1 MDDIIVSF
9 MKVVKKNLKIILLMK
24 KLKREI
30 NQINSDLKEIH
41 ENQMKLEKQKKAL
54 QFQLRGLGV
63 KNAFRL

>member
-9 MKVVKKNLKIILLMK
+9 MKLTKKNLEKSLLIT

-54 QFQLRGLGV
+54 QFQLRGL
-63 KNAFRL
+63 

>member
-1 MDDIIVSF
+1 
-9 MKVVKKNLKIILLMK
+9 MKLIKKNLEKSLLIT

-30 NQINSDLKEIH
+30 NKIKNDLKEIH
-41 ENQMKLEKQKKAL
+41 QNQIKLEIQKKAL

>member
-1 MDDIIVSF
+1 
-9 MKVVKKNLKIILLMK
+9 MKLTKKNLEKSLLIT

-30 NQINSDLKEIH
+30 NQIKSDLKEIH

>member
-1 MDDIIVSF
+1 
-9 MKVVKKNLKIILLMK
+9 MKLTKKNLEKSLLIT

-30 NQINSDLKEIH
+30 NQIKSDLKEIH
-41 ENQMKLEKQKKAL
+41 QNQMKLEIKKKAL

>member
-1 MDDIIVSF
+1 
-9 MKVVKKNLKIILLMK
+9 MKLTKKNLEKSLLIT

-41 ENQMKLEKQKKAL
+41 QNQMKLEKQKKAL

>member
-9 MKVVKKNLKIILLMK
+9 MKVTKKNLKIILLIT

-41 ENQMKLEKQKKAL
+41 ENQMKLETQKKAL
-54 QFQLRGLGV
+54 QFKLRGLGV

>member
-1 MDDIIVSF
+1 
-9 MKVVKKNLKIILLMK
+9 MKLIKKNLEKSLLIT

-30 NQINSDLKEIH
+30 NQIKSDLKEIH
-41 ENQMKLEKQKKAL
+41 QNQMKLEIKKKAL